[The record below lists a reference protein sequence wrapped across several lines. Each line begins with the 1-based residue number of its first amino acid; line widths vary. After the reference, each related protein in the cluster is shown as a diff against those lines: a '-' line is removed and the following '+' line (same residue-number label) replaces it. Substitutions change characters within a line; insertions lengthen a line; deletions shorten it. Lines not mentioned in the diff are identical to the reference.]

1 MSAPIIQAVGGSLAQ
16 PLAMDKSI
24 IPLGKVGDDRDM
36 AGAILYLVSRAGAYV
51 NGNILIVDGGR
62 LGTFP
67 STY

>member
-1 MSAPIIQAVGGSLAQ
+1 MSAPIVEAAGGTLGQ
-16 PLAMDKSI
+16 PLAMDKSV
-24 IPLGKVGDDRDM
+24 IPLGKIGDERDM
-36 AGAILYLVSRAGAYV
+36 AGTILYLASRAGAYV

>member
-1 MSAPIIQAVGGSLAQ
+1 MSAPIVQAFGGTPGQ
-16 PLAMDKSI
+16 PLALDKSV
-24 IPLGKVGDDRDM
+24 IPLGKMGDDRDM
-36 AGAILYLVSRAGAYV
+36 AGAVLYLASRAGAYV